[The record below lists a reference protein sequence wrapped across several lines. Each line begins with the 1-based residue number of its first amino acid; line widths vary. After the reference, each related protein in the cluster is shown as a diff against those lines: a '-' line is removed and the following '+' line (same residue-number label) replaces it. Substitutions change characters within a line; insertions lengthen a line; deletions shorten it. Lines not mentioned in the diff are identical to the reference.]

1 MISLGFLTIIL
12 IGGLILMLPISS
24 AKEPLTAI
32 EAFFTATSASC
43 VTGLVVVDTGTELS
57 VFGQV
62 VVILLIQIGGLG
74 FMTLSTFM
82 FIALG
87 KKASLRSRVTMAE
100 SLGEDRLQ
108 GIFKLGVNA
117 VKYTFIIEGTGAAL
131 LAIRFIPEFGFTK
144 GLLYS
149 LFHSISAFCNAGF
162 DLMGNYASL
171 TRYVADPI
179 VNFTIMALITLGG
192 LGFAVL
198 MDIYNMPWKRT
209 NRRLRMHTR
218 VVLTTSMILLFGGA
232 IVFMLCE
239 YSNPSTFGGLDF
251 WQKLMAS
258 LFQSVTCRTAGF
270 NTIDVASLT
279 DASKLFSVLLMFIGG
294 APAGTAGGIKVTTI
308 AVLILTVRSIMRGKS
323 DTEAY
328 GRRIPAAAH
337 KRALAMLVIGLTLLL
352 TATMIVSL
360 CEADNRMPLI
370 DVLFETTSAIATVGL
385 SAGVSGVSGTL
396 TRLTYIALMYIGRV
410 GLLTMAL
417 SLGRREKEQ
426 VVRFPEGDIMV
437 G

>member
-1 MISLGFLTIIL
+1 
-12 IGGLILMLPISS
+12 MLPISS
-24 AKEPLTAI
+24 SANPLTAF

-57 VFGQV
+57 TFGQI
-62 VVILLIQIGGLG
+62 VVILLIQLGGLG

-108 GIFKLGVNA
+108 GVFQLGLNA
-117 VKYTFIIEGTGAAL
+117 VKYTFIIEGIGAAL
-131 LAIRFIPEFGFTK
+131 LAVRFIPEFGFTK
-144 GLLYS
+144 GLFYS

-171 TRYVADPI
+171 TRYALDPI
-179 VNFTIMALITLGG
+179 VNFTIMALVTLGG

-198 MDIYNMPWKRT
+198 TDIYMNTKPSLRGKKRGS
-209 NRRLRMHTR
+209 RLRMHTR
-218 VVLTTSMILLFGGA
+218 VVLCASAILLFGGA
-232 IVFMLCE
+232 TVFMLCE
-239 YSNPSTFGGLDF
+239 YSNPLTFGGFDF
-251 WQKLMAS
+251 PHKVMAA

-270 NTIDVASLT
+270 NTIDLNSLT

-294 APAGTAGGIKVTTI
+294 APAGTAGGIKVTTV
-308 AVLILTVRSIMRGKS
+308 AVLLLGVRAIMRGKS

-328 GRRIPAAAH
+328 GRRISPIAQ
-337 KRALAMLVIGLTLLL
+337 KRALAILVIGLTVLLA
-352 TATMIVSL
+352 ATIAISL
-360 CEADNRMPLI
+360 NEADKGISLI
-370 DVLFETTSAIATVGL
+370 DILFETASALATVGL
-385 SAGVSGVSGTL
+385 SAGVTGASGTL
-396 TRLTYIALMYIGRV
+396 TRLIFIALMYIGRV

-417 SLGRREKEQ
+417 SLGRRETEQ
-426 VVRFPEGDIMV
+426 VTRYPEGDIMV

>member
-1 MISLGFLTIIL
+1 
-12 IGGLILMLPISS
+12 MLPISS
-24 AKEPLTAI
+24 AKEPLTAL
-32 EAFFTATSASC
+32 EALFTATSASC

-57 VFGQV
+57 VFGQI
-62 VVILLIQIGGLG
+62 VVILLIQLGGLG

-108 GIFKLGVNA
+108 GIFKLGLNA
-117 VKYTFIIEGTGAAL
+117 VKYTFIIEGLGAAL
-131 LAIRFIPEFGFTK
+131 LATRFIPEFGFTK

-162 DLMGNYASL
+162 DLMGNYTSL
-171 TRYVADPI
+171 TRYVLDPI

-198 MDIYNMPWKRT
+198 ADIYMKKKARERT
-209 NRRLRMHTR
+209 QRLRMHTK
-218 VVLTTSMILLFGGA
+218 VVLLSSAILLFAGA

-239 YSNPSTFGGLDF
+239 YSNSATFGGLDF
-251 WQKLMAS
+251 GQKLMAA

-270 NTIDVASLT
+270 NTVNLNSLT

-294 APAGTAGGIKVTTI
+294 APAGTAGGIKVTTM
-308 AVLILTVRSIMRGKS
+308 AVLLLSVRAIMRGKS
-323 DTEAY
+323 DAEAF
-328 GRRIPAAAH
+328 GRRISLGVQR
-337 KRALAMLVIGLTLLL
+337 RALAMLVIGLTVLL
-352 TATMIVSL
+352 TATMAISL
-360 CEADNRMPLI
+360 FEADKGISLI
-370 DVLFETTSAIATVGL
+370 DILFETASAIATVGL
-385 SAGVSGVSGTL
+385 SAGITGAGGTL

-417 SLGRREKEQ
+417 SLGRRENEQ